1 MLKSQRAKLK
11 RLWVHKLKQTLGCA
25 VCGVAVP
32 EALQF
37 HHLEDHVK
45 EKSISRL
52 LSNNAGLPK
61 IITEIE
67 KCSCLCSNHHLM
79 LHSERYVLPDLSPIV
94 VPKFMKTLAKQQGLL
109 K

>member
-1 MLKSQRAKLK
+1 MNKSDRTKLK
-11 RLWVHKLKQTLGCA
+11 RHWVYKLKQTLGCA
-25 VCGVAVP
+25 ICGVGIP

-61 IITEIE
+61 IISEIE

-79 LHSERYVLPDLSPIV
+79 LHSEKYTLPVLKPIV
-94 VPKFMKTLAKQQGLL
+94 VPKFMLKLGKQQGLL